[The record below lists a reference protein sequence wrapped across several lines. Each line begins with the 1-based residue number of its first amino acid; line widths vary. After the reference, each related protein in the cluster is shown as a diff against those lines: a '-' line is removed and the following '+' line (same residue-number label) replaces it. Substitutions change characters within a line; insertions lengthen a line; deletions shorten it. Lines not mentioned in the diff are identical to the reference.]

1 MKSLSRHAVVLLVA
15 GLLLV
20 LSAGAGATAALVI
33 TGKQIKDGTVTGKDI
48 KNRSLAMRDLKRS
61 TKVKLRGA
69 RGATGATGA
78 TGPAGAPGL
87 PGLPGLPGVQGLPG
101 LPGLDGL
108 PGGLSGFQVAT
119 ATAPVAGPMN
129 STGVVTQTCGAGK
142 VALAATASY
151 ASLLPGLLSQ
161 VSRVDD
167 TTFKATGLNALGTVT
182 GQVLKLD
189 VVCANVA
196 G

>member
-1 MKSLSRHAVVLLVA
+1 MKSLSRHAAVLLVA

-69 RGATGATGA
+69 RGATGATGPA
-78 TGPAGAPGL
+78 GPAGSIGL
-87 PGLPGLPGVQGLPG
+87 PGLPGLPG
-101 LPGLDGL
+101 
-108 PGGLSGFQVAT
+108 LSGFDVLTRTVTVPPSLSLSPQTQIVT
-119 ATAPVAGPMN
+119 AACDAG
-129 STGVVTQTCGAGK
+129 QK
-142 VALAATASY
+142 ALGATASY
-151 ASLLPGLLSQ
+151 SSLLPGLLSQ
-161 VSRVDD
+161 VTRVDD
-167 TTFKATGLNALGTVT
+167 STFRATGLYQVPVVGALT
-182 GQVLKLD
+182 GQTLTLD
-189 VVCANVA
+189 VVCAKVA